1 VTGFSHAERL
11 TAVEVRVKNLET
23 KVDDLKADVQGMDRK
38 LDELL
43 ALKDKGVGAF
53 WLISAL
59 TGTGI
64 ISFLLTVFHYLTGG
78 R

>member
-1 VTGFSHAERL
+1 MTGFSHAERL

-23 KVDDLKADVQGMDRK
+23 KVDDLKLDVQVMDRK
-38 LDELL
+38 IDELL
-43 ALKDKGVGAF
+43 ELKNKGVGVF

-64 ISFLLTVFHYLTGG
+64 VSFFLTVFHYVTG